1 MKMLYIQLLQT
12 LLHPNTRFFHMKLED
27 ELKMPKFRNP
37 YQKASLNLMFTGEWM
52 MARVDS
58 LLKPYDISSQ
68 QFNVLRILRGQQGK
82 PINLF
87 TIQER
92 MLNRMSNA
100 TRLVEKLRLKGLV
113 TRELCEQ
120 NRRKVEISI
129 TEKGIG
135 LLDSLDPLMKQ
146 LEEDTFKNLSEEEA
160 QHLSDTLDRVR
171 D

>member
-1 MKMLYIQLLQT
+1 
-12 LLHPNTRFFHMKLED
+12 
-27 ELKMPKFRNP
+27 
-37 YQKASLNLMFTGEWM
+37 MFTGEWM

-68 QFNVLRILRGQQGK
+68 QYNVLRILRGQQGK
-82 PINLF
+82 PMNLF

-120 NRRKVEISI
+120 NRRKVEIAI
-129 TEKGIG
+129 TDKGMD

-146 LEEDTFKNLSEEEA
+146 LEEDTFKDMSEQEA

-171 D
+171 A